1 VVEPLKIEV
10 VGNAKTGTTGVFN
23 SIRVPLRERD
33 PGTLVLFEPRSSSL
47 YRLGRQPVPF
57 SVLAKAM
64 ANTNGLKIAH
74 HAFTHHVLI
83 TRDPRDTLVS
93 HLLYLPLQ
101 PKGVS
106 AGKTNLERFVAL
118 LQAKEADP
126 SSCSFRELYERGVSL
141 LDRKDWTWDK
151 YLGRFRTMVELREQ
165 YEFFVL
171 RYEEFV
177 DNRLDALSEY
187 LTLSVQSVKP
197 KRLDTLNAHVVR
209 SATYGDW
216 RAWFTRT
223 DVDFF
228 RSRLADYMRTF
239 AYDDDW
245 SLDETP
251 DIAPETASG
260 YALSRRPVVEE
271 KQQQRFQRSP
281 GWTPRAVKSSADAD
295 AIRAVADDS
304 GAGPHGY
311 RYAMLL
317 LEGRVTDRDPALA
330 FQYAYRSAL
339 VGNLPGMELLAQMF
353 REGIGTSVDAERAA
367 SWEHE
372 AAVLRAPPPGPGQPA
387 RSVRP
392 PRGVVPAARWWARRL
407 RRAAG
412 QRRRLGWSRR

>member
-1 VVEPLKIEV
+1 
-10 VGNAKTGTTGVFN
+10 
-23 SIRVPLRERD
+23 
-33 PGTLVLFEPRSSSL
+33 
-47 YRLGRQPVPF
+47 
-57 SVLAKAM
+57 
-64 ANTNGLKIAH
+64 
-74 HAFTHHVLI
+74 
-83 TRDPRDTLVS
+83 
-93 HLLYLPLQ
+93 
-101 PKGVS
+101 
-106 AGKTNLERFVAL
+106 
-118 LQAKEADP
+118 
-126 SSCSFRELYERGVSL
+126 
-141 LDRKDWTWDK
+141 
-151 YLGRFRTMVELREQ
+151 
-165 YEFFVL
+165 
-171 RYEEFV
+171 
-177 DNRLDALSEY
+177 
-187 LTLSVQSVKP
+187 
-197 KRLDTLNAHVVR
+197 
-209 SATYGDW
+209 
-216 RAWFTRT
+216 
-223 DVDFF
+223 
-228 RSRLADYMRTF
+228 
-239 AYDDDW
+239 
-245 SLDETP
+245 
-251 DIAPETASG
+251 
-260 YALSRRPVVEE
+260 VVEE